1 VKPTTQALPFI
12 RSGFPARSL
21 RILKQIA
28 ALSAILLV
36 AACASD
42 TAQREG
48 MSLIMDGRYEEGLA
62 QLEKVSQSD
71 PKNADA
77 RSTLLRQREQ
87 AINRILNA
95 AHSEQANE
103 HFDAAEVLYN
113 RALSIEPG
121 SPAARSGLLDVAAD
135 RRHAKWLADAQ
146 AMVKKGDTEGA
157 KASIGLILVEQPNHV
172 KANQLRYQLEEQ
184 TLKSSLAGPRLN
196 IKGRKPVTLQFRDA
210 NLKMVLEA
218 IARTTSLNILVDK
231 DVRNDIKVTLF
242 VKDTPVEETLD
253 LILLQNQL
261 EKRILGENTVLI
273 YPLNASKSKDYQ
285 ELKVRRFA
293 LVNADPKQVQSMIK
307 TILKTKDV
315 YVDERTG
322 AVVIR
327 DTPEVVRLAEKLVN
341 SMDLPEP
348 EVMLEV
354 ELLDVDRKRGLD
366 LGIDWPTTFAASW
379 PLSGVTATLS
389 ALHSISAATVGVS
402 GLAVSATAKGSSSD
416 TRTLATPRIRVRNKE
431 KAKIM
436 IGARTPVISSAAV
449 PGTTAGV
456 AAVFNTNIQ
465 YLETGVKLEVEPTVY
480 LDGNVAIKM
489 SLEVSDLGDLTK
501 TDSGTVAYATTTN
514 NATTVLR
521 LKDGE
526 TQVLGGLLRAF
537 DNHGQDKKVPG
548 LGDIPFFGRL
558 FGSGSDSWQNR
569 ELVLAIT
576 PHIIR
581 NNQVSEAD
589 LLEEWSGTEANIK
602 NGESVINAAGTAGVI
617 SQGLSGTAEPRIS
630 PMAPIRHQAPDAD
643 VKTVTPDSPAAP
655 PAPSAEVT
663 SGTLAAR
670 LTGPQQAKVGDK
682 INVTVATQGA
692 AAVNTVT
699 FAMQYDPEVL
709 KAISVNEGNLMRN
722 TGVKSTFDGDID
734 ASNGRVVAVL
744 ATEAGSGSGNGTV
757 ASVQFEV
764 IGAPRPA
771 VISIANI
778 TASNDKSASVTV
790 SSPPPFSI
798 AVQQQP

>member
-1 VKPTTQALPFI
+1 MPRV
-12 RSGFPARSL
+12 RSGVVTQGIHR
-21 RILKQIA
+21 LKQIA
-28 ALSAILLV
+28 ILSAVLLL
-36 AACASD
+36 AACASE
-42 TAQREG
+42 TQRREG
-48 MSLIMDGRYEEGLA
+48 MSLIMEGRYEEGLA
-62 QLEKVSQSD
+62 QLEQVSQKD
-71 PKNADA
+71 PKDTEA
-77 RSTLLRQREQ
+77 RSNLLRQREQ
-87 AINRILNA
+87 AVNRILNM

-103 HFDAAEVLYN
+103 RFDAAEALYN
-113 RALSIEPG
+113 RALNIDPG

-135 RRHAKWLADAQ
+135 RRHAKWFSEAQ
-146 AMVKKGDTEGA
+146 AMVKKGDMEGA
-157 KASIGLILVEQPNHV
+157 KATVGLILVEQPGHV

-184 TLKSSLAGPRLN
+184 TLKSNLAGPRLN

-231 DVRNDIKVTLF
+231 DVRNDIKVTIF

-273 YPLNASKSKDYQ
+273 YPLNANKSKDYQ

-315 YVDERTG
+315 YVDERSG

-327 DTPEVVRLAEKLVN
+327 DTPQVIRLAEKLVN

-354 ELLDVDRKRGLD
+354 ELLDVDRTRALD
-366 LGIDWPTTFAASW
+366 LGIDWPTAFAATW
-379 PLSGVTATLS
+379 PLSGTTATLA
-389 ALHSISAATVGVS
+389 ALHHITAATVAVS
-402 GLAVSATAKGSSSD
+402 GLSVTANAKGSDSD

-456 AAVFNTNIQ
+456 SAVFNTSIQ

-480 LDGNVAIKM
+480 LDGNVAIKVA
-489 SLEVSDLGDLTK
+489 LEVSDLGTK
-501 TDSGTVAYATTTN
+501 TVTDSGTVAYATTTN

-537 DNHGQDKKVPG
+537 DSHGQANKTPG

-589 LLEEWSGTEANIK
+589 LLELWSGTEANIK
-602 NGESVINAAGTAGVI
+602 DGESVLNAAGSAGVI
-617 SQGLSGTAEPRIS
+617 SQGLSGTSEPRTS
-630 PMAPIRHQAPDAD
+630 AMAPIRHQAPAD
-643 VKTVTPDSPAAP
+643 SEVKPVVADIPAAVP
-655 PAPSAEVT
+655 VPAAEVT

-682 INVTVATQGA
+682 INVAVTTQGA
-692 AAVNTVT
+692 ATVNTVT

-709 KAISVNEGNLMRN
+709 KAISVTEGSLMRN
-722 TGVKSTFDGDID
+722 TGAKSTFDGDID
-734 ASNGRVVAVL
+734 ETGGRVVAVL
-744 ATEAGSGSGNGTV
+744 ATEVGSAGGNGTV
-757 ASVQFEV
+757 ASIQFEV
-764 IGAPRPA
+764 VGAQRPA
-771 VISIANI
+771 VISVSSI
-778 TASNDKSASVTV
+778 TATNDKSAAVAV
-790 SSPPPFSI
+790 SSPAPLAI